1 MRGTVHL
8 DRTLADQIRAAWA
21 KVEPPV
27 AADFDPHDLRDA
39 AAATRV
45 RGDWLGRDWRT
56 VDAAFLADRTDWP
69 YMRPRAL
76 HYFLPA
82 FLLAALEPDAHRSHA
97 DVIMILGPSA
107 DRVAA
112 GQRDDRLE
120 ERVALLDPFQGRCA
134 AATLAHLVDRADA
147 SPFVRWSAAVAVEH
161 VWGPSDV
168 ARSFLAELRW
178 WERPAPPDRER
189 AALIDEIDRA
199 FADTPY
205 PGDGALRGS
214 NVGDEP
220 YQVELGFR
228 GVDWQRASPMLLNV
242 HDAALAF
249 LSHAGFRYFLPAFLV
264 ADLLALLRAAD
275 PLYYLTHGLER
286 PDAAERFEGFTGE
299 ERAAVAAYLRWR
311 EADPYEQDQIDRAL
325 EEFWEAPD

>member
-1 MRGTVHL
+1 MVHL
-8 DRTLADQIRAAWA
+8 DRALADQIRTAWA
-21 KVEPPV
+21 KVAAPE
-27 AADFDPHDLRDA
+27 AADFAPVDPRDA
-39 AAATRV
+39 AACSRV
-45 RGDWLGRDWRT
+45 RGDWLLRDWHT

-82 FLLAALEPDAHRSHA
+82 FLLAALEPDAHKSHV
-97 DVIMILGPSA
+97 DVIMILGPSPHL
-107 DRVAA
+107 VAA

-178 WERPAPPDRER
+178 WERPELPRDER
-189 AALIDEIDRA
+189 AELIDRIDRA

-214 NVGDEP
+214 DVGDEP

-228 GVDWQRASPMLLNV
+228 GVDWRRASPLLLNV

-249 LSHAGFRYFLPAFLV
+249 LSHAGFRYYVPAFLV
-264 ADLLALLRAAD
+264 ADLLGLLRAAD
-275 PLYYLTHGLER
+275 PLFYLTQGLAR
-286 PDAAERFEGFTGE
+286 PDAAERFDGFTAD

-311 EADPYEQDQIDRAL
+311 EADPFERDRIDRAL